1 MTVIPITRREYPKD
15 RQQSIRA
22 AVRSAMGIA
31 TEANRSRLAKF
42 EDAEAFHAFLSDPD
56 ISAPIYTLPRPLTVH
71 AIQDF
76 IADHLEQRE
85 RGEGLLFLN
94 LDETGEIGGYID
106 IVTWPEWAAGELGG
120 AVGKQRQGQR
130 RGIEGARL
138 GFDWLFDVLGL
149 ELICETAALDN
160 IRTAKLLDHLG
171 FNRKG
176 EITSQRPDGTTRASL
191 VWEVTRLEWNA
202 YHQR

>member
-1 MTVIPITRREYPKD
+1 MTNIPITRQEYPAAKQD
-15 RQQSIRA
+15 EIRQ
-22 AVRSAMGIA
+22 AVRSASAIV
-31 TEANRSRLAKF
+31 TEAHNSRLATV
-42 EDAEAFHAFLSDPD
+42 EDAEIFHAFLSDPD
-56 ISAPIYTLPRPLTVH
+56 ISTPIYTLPRPLTVD
-71 AIQDF
+71 AIRDF
-76 IADHLEQRE
+76 IADHIEQRE

-94 LDETGEIGGYID
+94 LDEAGAIGGYID
-106 IVTWPEWAAGELGG
+106 IIIWPKWAAGELGG

-130 RGIEGARL
+130 RGIEGALL
-138 GFDWLFDVLGL
+138 GFNWLFDVLGL

-191 VWEVTRLEWNA
+191 VWEVSRSEWDA
-202 YHQR
+202 YHGR

>member
-1 MTVIPITRREYPKD
+1 MTSIPITRQEYP
-15 RQQSIRA
+15 QQKQEHIRT
-22 AVRSAMGIA
+22 AVRSAEATI
-31 TEANRSRLAKF
+31 TEAHKSRLATLD
-42 EDAEAFHAFLSDPD
+42 DADIFHTFLSDPD
-56 ISAPIYTLPRPLTVH
+56 ISAPIYTLPRPLTVD
-71 AIQDF
+71 AIRNF

-106 IVTWPEWAAGELGG
+106 IVIWPEWAAGELGG

-176 EITSQRPDGTTRASL
+176 EITSQRPDGTMRASL
-191 VWEVTRLEWNA
+191 VWEVTRLEWDA